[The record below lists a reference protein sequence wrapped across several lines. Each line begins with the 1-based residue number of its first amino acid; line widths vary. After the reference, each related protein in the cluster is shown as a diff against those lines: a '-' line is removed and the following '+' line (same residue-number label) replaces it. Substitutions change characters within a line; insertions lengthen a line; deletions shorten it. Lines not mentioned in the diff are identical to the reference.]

1 MVERGILYIY
11 FMKVRE
17 KWRFIPQGNS
27 NFPRAT
33 PKENMSL
40 GGNKFSYLLN
50 VHAIHCL
57 FYRTTGDT
65 LEYTAFYSFFNSC
78 KKVLNVNWFLYKLVF
93 WYKTT
98 SAMKIEVIINNIL
111 ELFNWLHRM
120 LILGNLNTYKM
131 KISMASE
138 RMEYDKKNM
147 SMTGKY

>member
-1 MVERGILYIY
+1 MRGVYYTFIS
-11 FMKVRE
+11 
-17 KWRFIPQGNS
+17 WRLGRNEDSF
-27 NFPRAT
+27 
-33 PKENMSL
+33 PKENQISL
-40 GGNKFSYLLN
+40 GQRPREIWFFGGNKFSYLLN

-65 LEYTAFYSFFNSC
+65 LEYIAFYSFFNSC

-98 SAMKIEVIINNIL
+98 STMKIEVIIDNIL
-111 ELFNWLHRM
+111 ELFIWLHRM
-120 LILGNLNTYKM
+120 LILNLNLNTYKM

-138 RMEYDKKNM
+138 RVEYDKNM